1 MAVLTLEIV
10 TPSKVC
16 FKGEVNSITVPGTEG
31 SFQVLKNHA
40 PLMGT
45 FEIGAVKIVLPDSSE
60 KYFATGGGTIEV
72 LNNHVLV
79 LADSLEAVEDINF
92 ERATDAKDRA
102 ENRILHK
109 TDTTDVE
116 RAEQALKR
124 AINRLR
130 LVEKHIRAEV

>member
-1 MAVLTLEIV
+1 M
-10 TPSKVC
+10 
-16 FKGEVNSITVPGTEG
+16 
-31 SFQVLKNHA
+31 
-40 PLMGT
+40 
-45 FEIGAVKIVLPDSSE
+45 
-60 KYFATGGGTIEV
+60 